1 MAGLKLKTH
10 KGAAKRLKF
19 TGTGKVKRYRANAT
33 HKFVTKSAKRK
44 RRLRRPA
51 LVNKTELKRV
61 RRLMPYM

>member
-1 MAGLKLKTH
+1 MAGFKLKTH
-10 KGAAKRLKF
+10 KGAAKRLKV

-44 RRLRRPA
+44 RRLRKPA

-61 RRLMPYM
+61 RRLLPYM

>member
-19 TGTGKVKRYRANAT
+19 TGTGKIKRNRANAT
-33 HKFVTKSAKRK
+33 HKFVTKPAKRR
-44 RRLRRPA
+44 RRLRQPT

-61 RRLMPYM
+61 RRLLPYM